1 MASSPVLLV
10 ILMLCALCAIL
21 AGMSVFTSQKPPDQ
35 RLNLVINE
43 MEELKGLVSQLQK
56 SVMAMDR
63 KLEKESRDARVEQ
76 REVLEKMGETIDKKL
91 KDFVS

>member
-1 MASSPVLLV
+1 MASSPILLV
-10 ILMLCALCAIL
+10 ILLLCSVCAIL
-21 AGMSVFTSQKPPDQ
+21 AGMSAFTNQKPPDH
-35 RLNLVINE
+35 RLNLLIHE
-43 MEELKGLVSQLQK
+43 IEELKGLVSQIQK